1 MKLYHYASEP
11 YSVLKSRLRQGKM
24 QIIKSE
30 RKPDLM
36 KKMES
41 GLLQTLD
48 VLDLIPSWHYDR
60 SISFFL
66 EPIPLDIA
74 KLYKG
79 KHSFWKSGVE
89 LFEHVIDIDDLA
101 AEPFYYLAETPKKIE
116 FLYEKQDW
124 DSITGPNDPKI
135 KQFLKEIQKM
145 EKKEH
150 YRWKGRK
157 EMLRVCKPFRGKL
170 KDYIK
175 KVVEI
180 HEKHPEDGIM
190 NKYAACVPH
199 LMVYPGVMSIKVDNV
214 SKITLK

>member
-1 MKLYHYASEP
+1 MKLYHYSSESH
-11 YSVLKSRLRQGKM
+11 SVLKSRLRQGKM

-41 GLLQTLD
+41 GLLQALD

-89 LFEHVIDIDDLA
+89 LFEHVTTINHLA
-101 AEPFYYLAETPKKIE
+101 FDPFYYLAETPKKIE

-124 DSITGPNDPKI
+124 DSIEDADDPKI
-135 KQFLKEIQKM
+135 KTFLKEIQKM
-145 EKKEH
+145 EKREH

-157 EMLRVCKPFRGKL
+157 EMLRVSKPFIGKARGFIEQAAKL
-170 KDYIK
+170 A
-175 KVVEI
+175 
-180 HEKHPEDGIM
+180 EKYPDDGIM

-199 LMVYPGVMSIKVDNV
+199 LMIYSGIDGIEVDNV